1 MAKLGYEVEGRLKGV
16 YSLFVEVDEI
26 PRLLNPENKHLLDKV
41 GQVSVP
47 DYDSKIRQED
57 IDILMSLDPRIV
69 VTLETPKI
77 ELLSILDL
85 PTRLNLVLVVTH
97 PQIFELTDTDQIK
110 FVNESKTVLMIPK
123 ESMIMTWFDDF
134 DGDEEVAIL

>member
-47 DYDSKIRQED
+47 DYESLILQED

-69 VTLETPKI
+69 ITLETPKI
-77 ELLSILDL
+77 ELPIHDL
-85 PTRLNLVLVVTH
+85 PARLNLVLVVNH
-97 PQIFELTDTDQIK
+97 PQIFDLTVTDQIK
-110 FVNESKTVLMIPK
+110 FVNESRLVLMIPK
-123 ESMIMTWFDDF
+123 ESMMVTCPDEF
-134 DGDEEVAIL
+134 DGDEEVEIL

>member
-47 DYDSKIRQED
+47 DYDSEIRQED

-77 ELLSILDL
+77 DLPIHGL
-85 PTRLNLVLVVTH
+85 PTRLNLVLVVIH
-97 PQIFELTDTDQIK
+97 PQIFELTVTDQVK
-110 FVNESKTVLMIPK
+110 FVNESRMVLMTPK
-123 ESMIMTWFDDF
+123 ESMMVTCPDEF
-134 DGDEEVAIL
+134 DGDVEVEIV